1 MTLDSAAAASPGALG
16 LLAALLAAGSVL
28 AVTPPR
34 PMLPAAAATWSA
46 SGGGPATRWVVLGVC
61 TVAAVVVLFD
71 GTTLVLAL
79 VATGCAS
86 ATAQAWRRHLRLK
99 VRDERR
105 ARVVEV
111 GEAMVGELRAG
122 QPPQVALARA
132 GEVWPDLVPVVAAAR
147 LGADVPEALRDR
159 ATLPGA
165 EGLADLAAAWQV
177 SQRSGAALTTSLG
190 QVVASAR
197 ARQLAGHLVR
207 GELSS
212 ARATARLVALLP
224 VGTLA
229 MSAGIGGD
237 PWAFLFGHPVGQ
249 GCLAAGT
256 GLVFAGLAWIDR
268 MAAAVDRS

>member
-1 MTLDSAAAASPGALG
+1 MTLVTAAAGTPGALG
-16 LLAALLAAGSVL
+16 LLAAVLAAGSVL
-28 AVTPPR
+28 VVTPPR
-34 PMLPAAAATWSA
+34 PMLPATAAWPAP
-46 SGGGPATRWVVLGVC
+46 GGAPARRWAVLGAC
-61 TVAAVVVLFD
+61 TVATVVVLFD
-71 GTTLVLAL
+71 GATLVLAL

-86 ATAQAWRRHLRLK
+86 ATAHAWRRHLALK

-122 QPPQVALARA
+122 QPPQVALGRA

-237 PWAFLFGHPVGQ
+237 PWAFLFGHPVGL

-268 MAAAVDRS
+268 MAAAVDRT